1 MYTLFFLIYTFVAF
15 FNWFICIQEYRF
27 TCATKTVFLL
37 FNILTISFLM
47 ALRPLEVA
55 DTLGYV
61 EIYEQ
66 SDAINE
72 LSFRF
77 GLRYKG
83 IEYCFVKLM
92 SIFKKLGFHFR
103 VFFGIISSLTCYLM
117 ISGMSRCEKAIT
129 HRKSS
134 NLITIWTIF
143 LFYCGMH
150 YCGIAIRSGLSIALG
165 LCAVADWHEKKKI
178 RSILLLVCSICM
190 HSMGTLFICILIL
203 GSLKIRGYIKGFIIE
218 WGILFLGLLLNA
230 SQLIISTVAG
240 IALSFFRYMGIQG
253 FDSYLSTFDYQVG
266 LTDWYM
272 LILIGIIILI
282 CNINNIFFE
291 KMSAIVGVGL
301 IILGIAYPIRAI
313 NRAYDFFIIFIIP
326 IISSNIA
333 LSNKNKRILLWIMM
347 PLLYVVQFKMCY

>member
-178 RSILLLVCSICM
+178 RSILLLV
-190 HSMGTLFICILIL
+190 
-203 GSLKIRGYIKGFIIE
+203 
-218 WGILFLGLLLNA
+218 
-230 SQLIISTVAG
+230 
-240 IALSFFRYMGIQG
+240 
-253 FDSYLSTFDYQVG
+253 
-266 LTDWYM
+266 
-272 LILIGIIILI
+272 
-282 CNINNIFFE
+282 
-291 KMSAIVGVGL
+291 
-301 IILGIAYPIRAI
+301 
-313 NRAYDFFIIFIIP
+313 
-326 IISSNIA
+326 
-333 LSNKNKRILLWIMM
+333 
-347 PLLYVVQFKMCY
+347 

>member
-117 ISGMSRCEKAIT
+117 ISGMSR
-129 HRKSS
+129 
-134 NLITIWTIF
+134 
-143 LFYCGMH
+143 
-150 YCGIAIRSGLSIALG
+150 CGIAIRSGLSIALG

-347 PLLYVVQFKMCY
+347 PLLYVIQFKMCY